1 MTELTTGVIIAL
13 VSAISTAS
21 LTAILTHWA
30 NLRREKNVSH
40 QKIIGW
46 LEWLKSFLEENKNFH
61 YPEQRIKKLPWWSDY
76 ALQSIGD
83 SLYSVDNTARE
94 KLKKIVRE
102 CWTEYPVKEYKYNR
116 ITGGIIDT
124 IYDDDKVNEMKK
136 EIGELIKQI
145 SDP

>member
-1 MTELTTGVIIAL
+1 MTDLTIGVIIAL
-13 VSAISTAS
+13 VSVS

-30 NLRREKNVSH
+30 NLQREKNVSH

-46 LEWLKSFLEENKNFH
+46 LEWLKSFLEENKNFP
-61 YPEQRIKKLPWWSDY
+61 YPEQRIKKLPWWADH

-83 SLYSVDNTARE
+83 SLYSIDNTARE

-102 CWTEYPVKEYKYNR
+102 CWTEHPVKEYKHNR
-116 ITGGIIDT
+116 LTGEIIDT
-124 IYDDDKVNEMKK
+124 IYDDGKVKEMKK
-136 EIGELIKQI
+136 EIEELVKQI